1 MTQGGAED
9 ALRRACDAVLIGD
22 MMTAMQ
28 DLSPEAFGEAMIMGA
43 NITALPTPVSYEV
56 ESREVVDGDE
66 RFVVRFK
73 TSAQDIITRSTWR
86 QLDGAWKIVSI
97 SAEGLQA

>member
-1 MTQGGAED
+1 MANETAED

-56 ESREVVDGDE
+56 ESREAAGGDE
-66 RFVVRFK
+66 RYTVRFK
-73 TSAQDIITRSTWR
+73 TSAQDIVVRSTWR
-86 QLDGAWKIVSI
+86 QFDGAWKIVSI
-97 SAEGLQA
+97 AVEGLS